1 MRSSRGRCAGIRR
14 ALLFF
19 LRSFFGRG
27 ARRRVLRLE
36 PRGRSEGKLFHFS
49 SRRVEFEMGL
59 QLLEESEKRA
69 LVGGLIAAEVSE
81 QAFVLFRPVI
91 GVRSRGLSGPAL
103 PSLTREPAPSLIN
116 RERMIERLKLYA
128 NAYVRTLPDFLCNEI
143 TDRYSNLRG
152 VAASGSARYNKH
164 MHHSDTLTAELAFAP
179 RMQRDRLRLAS
190 NTESLR
196 NKQGQ
201 SLSMGEFGQD
211 MTTILASHADPELK
225 WDCWRRRG
233 GGLCV
238 FCSAATIALQTIFL
252 LFSGAGC
259 RRYPAVVPS
268 RHSGCNL
275 C

>member
-1 MRSSRGRCAGIRR
+1 
-14 ALLFF
+14 
-19 LRSFFGRG
+19 
-27 ARRRVLRLE
+27 
-36 PRGRSEGKLFHFS
+36 
-49 SRRVEFEMGL
+49 MGL

-211 MTTILASHADPELK
+211 MATILGPHADPELK
-225 WDCWRRRG
+225 WECWRRRG
-233 GGLCV
+233 DREAAV
-238 FCSAATIALQTIFL
+238 FVYFVPQPRSGYK
-252 LFSGAGC
+252 LFFWVFG
-259 RRYPAVVPS
+259 S
-268 RHSGCNL
+268 RVWAMSSSCTKPPFRVQSML
-275 C
+275 IQRQVKLISSSFKR